1 MTPRYFVAQKPRTMR
16 LFQGLEPG
24 GRGTD
29 AMSEAMRQITSST
42 SLSS

>member
-1 MTPRYFVAQKPRTMR
+1 MTPRYFVAQNPRTIR
-16 LFQGLEPG
+16 CDHGLDEG

-29 AMSEAMRQITSST
+29 AMSDAMRRITSSV